1 MRKLFFIH
9 PPSPARMPFTGAAA
23 VRLQSGFFRGIIINT
38 KSTILRKTPSP
49 LLARALPPWGVTRDH
64 ACRKRGLPVKND
76 KIHSSLLT
84 LVGGYLLYIAY
95 HLLENMRKGSADM
108 SRALFTVLIAAF
120 AGVGIGVLFYAWKI
134 WRRSRA
140 DEGDDRPED
149 RDPR

>member
-1 MRKLFFIH
+1 M
-9 PPSPARMPFTGAAA
+9 
-23 VRLQSGFFRGIIINT
+23 
-38 KSTILRKTPSP
+38 
-49 LLARALPPWGVTRDH
+49 
-64 ACRKRGLPVKND
+64 KND

-140 DEGDDRPED
+140 DEGDDRHED

>member
-1 MRKLFFIH
+1 MRKLFFHTSPIPGPDAVYGGGGCPIAKRLFSRYNHKNEVDH
-9 PPSPARMPFTGAAA
+9 PAEDPFAPFGARPAAM
-23 VRLQSGFFRGIIINT
+23 
-38 KSTILRKTPSP
+38 
-49 LLARALPPWGVTRDH
+49 GVTRDH

-108 SRALFTVLIAAF
+108 SRAMFTVLIAAF
-120 AGVGIGVLFYAWKI
+120 AGMGIGVLFYAWKI
-134 WRRSRA
+134 WRRSKA